1 MWLGGLAWVA
11 GLGFACSGPAKG
23 EIERKTSTRAPPG
36 EFRSAGVSTVL
47 ERRCGSLDCHGAVGR
62 NLRLYSERG
71 LRLPPSDTVPAE
83 GGAAP
88 ATPGSAPTTIDEVS
102 ANYLSVMSLE
112 PEQTN
117 KVLDGADPYTLL
129 LVKKPLEIEKHKGGP
144 ALKRGD
150 DAEKCI
156 VSWLTRDLSTPI
168 DTAACTRASEFPKE
182 AR

>member
-1 MWLGGLAWVA
+1 MKRAWLASLGVLALA
-11 GLGFACSGPAKG
+11 CGLGTSSCSGPPKG
-23 EIERKTSTRAPPG
+23 EIERKTSTRAPAG

-47 ERRCGSLDCHGAVGR
+47 ERRCGSLDCHGSTAR

-71 LRLPPSDTVPAE
+71 LRLPVED
-83 GGAAP
+83 GG

-112 PEQTN
+112 PEYTN
-117 KVLDGADPYTLL
+117 EVLDGADPYKLL

-144 ALKRGD
+144 ALRRGD
-150 DAEKCI
+150 DAEKCL
-156 VSWLTRDLSTPI
+156 VSWLTRDLSNPI
-168 DTAACTRASEFPKE
+168 DQAACTRAAEFPKE

>member
-1 MWLGGLAWVA
+1 MSLRTGLAWLGALACAVA
-11 GLGFACSGPAKG
+11 TGFACSGPPKG

-47 ERRCGSLDCHGAVGR
+47 ERRCGSLDCHGAIGR

-71 LRLPPSDTVPAE
+71 LRLPQAD
-83 GGAAP
+83 GG

-112 PEQTN
+112 PENTN
-117 KVLDGADPYTLL
+117 LVLDGADPYSLL

-144 ALKRGD
+144 ALRRGD

-156 VSWLTRDLSTPI
+156 VSWLTRDVSTPVDI
-168 DTAACTRASEFPKE
+168 ASCTRASEFPKE
-182 AR
+182 VR